1 MTAEVNS
8 EQAAGWNAAGQGWV
22 AAQDIVDLVLRPYE
36 EILVQVARERPRER
50 VLDVGCGTGA
60 VARAIAAATGAHCLG
75 VDIAES
81 MITGAKARGGAE
93 FLLAD
98 AQVHPFE
105 KGFDLVVSRFGV
117 MFFADPVA
125 AFRNL
130 ADAAAPGADL
140 CFLAWRSAEESP
152 FMSAASQAAAP
163 YLTDMPAPDPNGP
176 GPYSLADPAK
186 TRDVL
191 ERAGWGGVELTA
203 VDVVGTMP
211 EEMLE
216 PYLTRLGPVGLALR
230 KAGEADRE
238 RILAEVRGVFDPF
251 IGDGVVRM
259 PGGIWKVTASAPL

>member
-1 MTAEVNS
+1 MTAEANS
-8 EQAAGWNAAGQGWV
+8 EQAARWNAAGQGWV

-36 EILVQVARERPRER
+36 ELLVRVALERPRER

-60 VARAIAAATGAHCLG
+60 VSRAIVAATGAHCLG

-98 AQVHPFE
+98 AQAHPFE

-130 ADAAAPGADL
+130 VEAASPGAGL
-140 CFLAWRSAEESP
+140 CFLTWRSAEENP
-152 FMSAASQAAAP
+152 FMTAATQAAEP
-163 YLTDMPAPDPNGP
+163 YLTDLPAPDPDGP
-176 GPYSLADPAK
+176 GPYSLADTAK

-191 ERAGWGGVELTA
+191 ERAGWTGVEFA
-203 VDVVGTMP
+203 AHDVVSTMP
-211 EEMLE
+211 EEMFE

-230 KAGEADRE
+230 TADEADRE
-238 RILAEVRGVFDPF
+238 RILAEVRSAFDPF

-259 PGGIWKVTASAPL
+259 PGGVWKVTASAPL